1 MAVLNGAICR
11 ASSMR
16 KPLAAHES
24 LSIHCLGART
34 AEDLRE
40 MAAPWRMEDL
50 FNLTLRLTHRFI
62 QDKQALNSTHKC
74 NAHPCMHFVRRLPAQ
89 ALARA

>member
-50 FNLTLRLTHRFI
+50 FNLAFGFDSSIH
-62 QDKQALNSTHKC
+62 QDKQAIFRERIASKGWL
-74 NAHPCMHFVRRLPAQ
+74 
-89 ALARA
+89 

>member
-62 QDKQALNSTHKC
+62 QDKQAIFRERIASKGWL
-74 NAHPCMHFVRRLPAQ
+74 
-89 ALARA
+89 